1 MWAIIGLIFITI
13 IICAIEVPSL
23 WKQKLKKELI
33 IFFILLSMGF
43 TLSTLLALNI
53 KVPPI
58 LDAVEFV
65 FRPIS
70 DIVFSFLQ

>member
-1 MWAIIGLIFITI
+1 MWAIIGLVFISI
-13 IICAIEVPSL
+13 MICAIELPTL
-23 WKQKLKKELI
+23 WKQKLRKEMV
-33 IFFILLSMGF
+33 IFFVLLGMGF

-65 FRPIS
+65 FKPVS
-70 DIVFSFLQ
+70 DLVFSFLQ